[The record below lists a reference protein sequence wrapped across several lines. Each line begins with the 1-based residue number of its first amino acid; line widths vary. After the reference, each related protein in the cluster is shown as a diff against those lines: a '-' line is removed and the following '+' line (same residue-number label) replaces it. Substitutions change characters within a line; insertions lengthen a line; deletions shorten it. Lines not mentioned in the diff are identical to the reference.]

1 MRAIQLFAW
10 QTRQQ
15 SKVRAAIA
23 PRPSRARST
32 DKQATTEARPPVA
45 SKGVILVSEAFTEIN
60 ARLVIVLAS
69 GHRSPLQES
78 DLVDPE
84 RDPDELAAVAS
95 KAYFSHVESYLATT
109 HPPSDTDFFFRP
121 TLYGFRQVVQH
132 VSNHVAYEIN

>member
-109 HPPSDTDFFFRP
+109 HPPSDTDFFFP
-121 TLYGFRQVVQH
+121 
-132 VSNHVAYEIN
+132 SNAVWLPPGRSTCFQSCCI